1 MRSWRSE
8 SNCDQPRFD
17 REVLPHLD
25 SAYNLA
31 RWLAHSEHEANS
43 ILRDAW
49 QSALD
54 NIDQLNANGRLW
66 ILSIV
71 RNTAHAAMSSR
82 SDDLSAIFFDDP
94 DAFESTTT
102 EASFMIAAD
111 QDMVAKFIT
120 ELPLQFRE
128 VIVLR
133 ELEHLSYSEIA
144 EVVGVP
150 MGTVMARLH
159 RARQR
164 LMQRL
169 SDRVPEEHKLG
180 L

>member
-1 MRSWRSE
+1 
-8 SNCDQPRFD
+8 
-17 REVLPHLD
+17 
-25 SAYNLA
+25 
-31 RWLAHSEHEANS
+31 
-43 ILRDAW
+43 
-49 QSALD
+49 
-54 NIDQLNANGRLW
+54 
-66 ILSIV
+66 
-71 RNTAHAAMSSR
+71 
-82 SDDLSAIFFDDP
+82 
-94 DAFESTTT
+94 
-102 EASFMIAAD
+102 MIAAD

-150 MGTVMARLH
+150 IGVVMARLH

>member
-1 MRSWRSE
+1 
-8 SNCDQPRFD
+8 
-17 REVLPHLD
+17 
-25 SAYNLA
+25 
-31 RWLAHSEHEANS
+31 
-43 ILRDAW
+43 
-49 QSALD
+49 
-54 NIDQLNANGRLW
+54 
-66 ILSIV
+66 
-71 RNTAHAAMSSR
+71 
-82 SDDLSAIFFDDP
+82 
-94 DAFESTTT
+94 
-102 EASFMIAAD
+102 MIAAD

>member
-1 MRSWRSE
+1 
-8 SNCDQPRFD
+8 
-17 REVLPHLD
+17 
-25 SAYNLA
+25 
-31 RWLAHSEHEANS
+31 
-43 ILRDAW
+43 
-49 QSALD
+49 
-54 NIDQLNANGRLW
+54 
-66 ILSIV
+66 
-71 RNTAHAAMSSR
+71 MSSR

-94 DAFESTTT
+94 DVFESTTT

-111 QDMVAKFIT
+111 QDMVANFIT